1 MTYKIEF
8 YPEARLDLLNLPTS
22 VKKEIAEF
30 IKTFS
35 ADPYS
40 VTQALHDRKDIKLK
54 GCRKTYCGDAKFRII
69 TKVIE
74 NTVKIVE
81 IIAIG
86 KRDDK
91 EVYFLAAARIA
102 AQENSK

>member
-1 MTYKIEF
+1 MYKIEF
-8 YPEARLDLLNLPTS
+8 YPEARLDLAILPAD
-22 VKKEIAEF
+22 VKKEVADF

-35 ADPYS
+35 TDPYS

-69 TKVIE
+69 SRVVE
-74 NTVKIVE
+74 DTVQIVE

-86 KRDDK
+86 KRMDK

-102 AQENSK
+102 AQENTK